1 MPAKPGPWQLDR
13 VKDRLRRE
21 QVARERAASL
31 RYRRQEEEDKVKENT
46 NQEVWGNQRA
56 LILLVCLLVFLLFVC
71 VLALCA
77 VVFILLKKDN
87 DR

>member
-1 MPAKPGPWQLDR
+1 MPTKPGPWQLDR

-21 QVARERAASL
+21 QVAREEAASL
-31 RYRRQEEEDKVKENT
+31 RYRRQEEEGKVKENT
-46 NQEVWGNQRA
+46 NQGAWGNQGA